1 MNCLKG
7 SFRSSEVVKSER
19 MIQNE
24 DDLGRMPWL
33 PLYRIQSQSMYKEG
47 GSPDQGVRS
56 LRERPI

>member
-24 DDLGRMPWL
+24 DDGKDALAAL
-33 PLYRIQSQSMYKEG
+33 
-47 GSPDQGVRS
+47 
-56 LRERPI
+56 